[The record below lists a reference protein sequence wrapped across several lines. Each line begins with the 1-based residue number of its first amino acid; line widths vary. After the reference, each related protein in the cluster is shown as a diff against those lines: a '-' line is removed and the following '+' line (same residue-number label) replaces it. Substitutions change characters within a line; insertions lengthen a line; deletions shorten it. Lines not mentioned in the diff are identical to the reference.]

1 MIYFR
6 FGEIGNFQEFRDQW
20 TDGGTLLATD
30 GTPMNI
36 DSPNCLPRSHEVTK
50 SQRRRIRIK
59 GYIEMPCQDLRA
71 QCGNRESPK
80 VEFFPC
86 FPSCP
91 SCLRGSM
98 NYSAEACVS
107 GPIAHAGTGAEFEEI
122 KNSRIFDQRKTG
134 NRATEVGGF
143 TPGIGTGGEDSVDG
157 DPQQNI
163 RHHPQAHRDDSVD
176 QDRGI
181 WSHLRGSDQD
191 TEDSRRS
198 ADELRPGTVD
208 QDMGAPENQ

>member
-1 MIYFR
+1 
-6 FGEIGNFQEFRDQW
+6 
-20 TDGGTLLATD
+20 
-30 GTPMNI
+30 
-36 DSPNCLPRSHEVTK
+36 
-50 SQRRRIRIK
+50 
-59 GYIEMPCQDLRA
+59 
-71 QCGNRESPK
+71 
-80 VEFFPC
+80 
-86 FPSCP
+86 
-91 SCLRGSM
+91 M

-107 GPIAHAGTGAEFEEI
+107 RPIAHAGTGTEFEEI

-181 WSHLRGSDQD
+181 WSHLRGSNQD

-198 ADELRPGTVD
+198 ADELGPGTVD
-208 QDMGAPENQ
+208 QDMGAPENQIRKSAGDAAEQIEGKVFPRTQVVFDHGAEEEKPDHVEKKVLAADVKELESNESPDLQMIDRSKGGEMAQTS